1 MGIKYTDPPTDTVAT
16 NTDPTDT
23 VATNTDPDDTTAA
36 VTAMSDYDECT
47 WKELYHSDANQQP
60 GDDSGDEILE
70 AETYP

>member
-16 NTDPTDT
+16 NTTPADT
-23 VATNTDPDDTTAA
+23 VATVTDQD
-36 VTAMSDYDECT
+36 SYDQCT